1 MSASTS
7 DADISV
13 LIDNVVC
20 NDFNSVM
27 IYSITYIII
36 KGYLSDVSFRQE
48 AFCNSL
54 IICIDSIKILLL
66 CYEVCYTKIDLVFVF
81 FKKQILVAC
90 PTCRSGGQLSPD

>member
-36 KGYLSDVSFRQE
+36 KGYLPDVSFRQE
-48 AFCNSL
+48 
-54 IICIDSIKILLL
+54 
-66 CYEVCYTKIDLVFVF
+66 VV
-81 FKKQILVAC
+81 
-90 PTCRSGGQLSPD
+90 P